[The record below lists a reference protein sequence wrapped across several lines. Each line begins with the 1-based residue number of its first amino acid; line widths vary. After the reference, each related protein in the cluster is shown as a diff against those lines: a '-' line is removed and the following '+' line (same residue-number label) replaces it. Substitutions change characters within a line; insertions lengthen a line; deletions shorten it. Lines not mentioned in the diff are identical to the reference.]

1 MIHQCNNCNYE
12 TEYKGNLSRHEEK
25 KHGMQPGSNTKKA
38 PVSST
43 LNKQTYVSSYQNP
56 HTSSYNTPRMN
67 YHDEMDVE
75 DEDYPNDDLS
85 ESDTDS
91 DADSEGENISDII
104 EDLRSTFRY
113 INDLKKQYRKLLPQL
128 NELND
133 KELKGALKSYAALE
147 VSVLDERDGIEDDD
161 EEGVQEEEDDDND
174 NEEEED
180 EEDGVEE
187 DNEEGGEDEEE
198 GQEDGD
204 NCNECKK
211 EHFWDF
217 ILEAR
222 DILKDNKKELLE
234 KYINIAEK
242 QFLDEKDIEEDSD
255 VDDNNE
261 LRKQMGNVEDITEDF
276 EENAEECFDTCS
288 KTKVKSVCGMVETL
302 IHPEVGDKLKK
313 YNPRKFEYVRKLLN
327 PFRHSIRKLAD
338 PAVTVHEKRK
348 TLKKA
353 QVGEGVLTALTGL
366 LLPLLTDIITN
377 KKRKLDSV

>member
-1 MIHQCNNCNYE
+1 M
-12 TEYKGNLSRHEEK
+12 
-25 KHGMQPGSNTKKA
+25 
-38 PVSST
+38 
-43 LNKQTYVSSYQNP
+43 
-56 HTSSYNTPRMN
+56 
-67 YHDEMDVE
+67 
-75 DEDYPNDDLS
+75 
-85 ESDTDS
+85 
-91 DADSEGENISDII
+91 
-104 EDLRSTFRY
+104 
-113 INDLKKQYRKLLPQL
+113 PQL
-128 NELND
+128 NEFND
-133 KELKGALKSYAALE
+133 KELKHALKSYAALE
-147 VSVLDERDGIEDDD
+147 VSVLDERDGIDHEEYEANNEDD
-161 EEGVQEEEDDDND
+161 GMEDD
-174 NEEEED
+174 NEEEDED
-180 EEDGVEE
+180 EDDVVEDDGME
-187 DNEEGGEDEEE
+187 DDIEEGGEEVEDDGMEEE
-198 GQEDGD
+198 GGQKDGD

>member
-1 MIHQCNNCNYE
+1 M
-12 TEYKGNLSRHEEK
+12 
-25 KHGMQPGSNTKKA
+25 
-38 PVSST
+38 
-43 LNKQTYVSSYQNP
+43 
-56 HTSSYNTPRMN
+56 
-67 YHDEMDVE
+67 
-75 DEDYPNDDLS
+75 
-85 ESDTDS
+85 
-91 DADSEGENISDII
+91 
-104 EDLRSTFRY
+104 
-113 INDLKKQYRKLLPQL
+113 
-128 NELND
+128 
-133 KELKGALKSYAALE
+133 
-147 VSVLDERDGIEDDD
+147 EDDR
-161 EEGVQEEEDDDND
+161 VDDDI
-174 NEEEED
+174 
-180 EEDGVEE
+180 
-187 DNEEGGEDEEE
+187 EEGGEEVEDDGMEEE
-198 GQEDGD
+198 GGQKDGD

-242 QFLDEKDIEEDSD
+242 KFLDEKDIEEDSE
-255 VDDNNE
+255 VDDGLNNE
-261 LRKQMGNVEDITEDF
+261 LKKQMGNVEDVTENF
-276 EENAEECFDTCS
+276 KEKAEECFDSCS
-288 KTKVKSVCGMVETL
+288 KTKVESVCGMVETL
-302 IHPEVGDKLKK
+302 IHPEVGDKLRK